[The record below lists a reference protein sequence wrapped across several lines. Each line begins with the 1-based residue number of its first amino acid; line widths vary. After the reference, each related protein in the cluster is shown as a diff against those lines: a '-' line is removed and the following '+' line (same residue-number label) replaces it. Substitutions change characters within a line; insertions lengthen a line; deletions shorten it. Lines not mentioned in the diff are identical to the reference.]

1 MEANPYHYRDCA
13 IVLGDAAHSMVP
25 FFGQGLNCGLE
36 DVRVLQILLRKHRV
50 SPLGKGLG
58 NFDPALSAALKE
70 YSETRHED
78 LVAICDMAMQN

>member
-1 MEANPYHYRDCA
+1 M
-13 IVLGDAAHSMVP
+13 
-25 FFGQGLNCGLE
+25 
-36 DVRVLQILLRKHRV
+36 LQILLRKHRV